1 MSYLALDV
9 GDRRIG
15 VAGAD
20 PEGIVVTP
28 LTTFTRRSD
37 RQVVAAITAL
47 AADRGAET
55 LVVGLPYTPQG
66 EIGEQAQR
74 VQDFARRLEQV
85 PGLTVVYWD
94 ERYSTLEARDRLR
107 ETGGRRR
114 RRGRPAR
121 RRARALGCGR
131 SRRDLAGRC
140 PIRGLNERAEQDR
153 PAGSYRPFKAPVSSG
168 QHMSIC

>member
-1 MSYLALDV
+1 MLAQVIVKVSYLALDV

-55 LVVGLPYTPQG
+55 IVVGLPYTPQG

-74 VQDFARRLEQV
+74 VQDFTRRLERV

-94 ERYSTLEARDRLR
+94 ERYSTLEASDRLR
-107 ETGGRRR
+107 ESGGHRR

-121 RRARALGCGR
+121 IAARERLDAAAAAVILQDYLDALTA
-131 SRRDLAGRC
+131 AGPAC
-140 PIRGLNERAEQDR
+140 HQHESAPR
-153 PAGSYRPFKAPVSSG
+153 PY
-168 QHMSIC
+168 